1 MTSSS
6 TLRWGEDSPGDVR
19 EARDRVLDAAER
31 CLADAGYHRV
41 TMEAIATQ
49 AKISRATLYRYF
61 SSRDEVLSGVVVRD
75 SERYLERIRPRVEAE
90 PDLGSAVL
98 EFIRSTLKAARRDP
112 SIALIFNSDDTL
124 HTGGILAESSVELF
138 EMVTVFFRPLFERWA
153 GQVRS
158 GVSVED
164 ASEWILRNLL
174 GLLTVRGPRRRS
186 SGALD
191 AYLSRYL
198 LPVIVDG
205 DGGS

>member
-31 CLADAGYHRV
+31 CLADAGYQRV
-41 TMEAIATQ
+41 TMEAIATE

-138 EMVTVFFRPLFERWA
+138 EMVTDFFRPLFERWA

-205 DGGS
+205 DGES